1 MSRRLWI
8 ALAAL
13 LLVSSLAVSRGD
25 DGGFGVSDDEEFEEV
40 EDQGAHLVARK
51 FLPGKDLV
59 VGRNTTVAIELYNAG
74 NRCSSFTPL
83 TTKDSCINHI
93 FAHSQRRLFDDS

>member
-1 MSRRLWI
+1 M
-8 ALAAL
+8 AAL
-13 LLVSSLAVSRGD
+13 LLVSSLALSRGD

-51 FLPGKDLV
+51 FIPGKDLV

-74 NRCSSFTPL
+74 NRCSSL
-83 TTKDSCINHI
+83 TRLSKNDSCISHI
-93 FAHSQRRLFDDS
+93 VARYQRGLFVDS